1 MSSHKSLPLNIIIVD
16 DESLARLR
24 LSQLCED
31 IQTDCPNKVI
41 AQYPNASALI
51 NELPNLQLQFNLQLV
66 PSVILLDINMPS
78 LNGIDVADFLKK
90 NAPYINIVFITAE
103 AQHAV
108 AAFELSVVDYV
119 LKPVRAARL
128 LVALQ
133 KVLQIAYQFNH
144 SNELNNEL
152 KKLKELK
159 SIEPHITVHLDDGT
173 VTAIPASVI
182 VYFKAENKMTI
193 VHTNKHTYTCNLNLN
208 ELEQSLNVNKQLFIR
223 VHRNALI
230 NLSACGV
237 LYEKDRCAIQVLGLK
252 NEAFLQVSRRMLPSL
267 REVLLK

>member
-1 MSSHKSLPLNIIIVD
+1 MLSFNSLNPPHLNIIIVD

-31 IQTDCPNKVI
+31 IQAECPNKVI
-41 AQYPNASALI
+41 AQYANASALI
-51 NELPNLQLQFNLQLV
+51 NGLPKLQVQFNLQLM
-66 PSVILLDINMPS
+66 PSVILLDVNMPN

-103 AQHAV
+103 SQHAV
-108 AAFELSVVDYV
+108 AAFDLSVVDYI

-128 LVALQ
+128 LLALQ

-144 SNELNNEL
+144 SNEL
-152 KKLKELK
+152 KELK
-159 SIEPHITVHLDDGT
+159 LIEPYITVHLDDGT
-173 VTAIPASVI
+173 VAAIPASVI

-193 VHTNKHTYTCNLNLN
+193 VHTATQSYTCNLSLS
-208 ELEQSLNVNKQLFIR
+208 ELEQSLNANKQLFVR

-230 NLSACGV
+230 NVSACGV
-237 LYEKDRCAIQVLGLK
+237 LHEKDDCTIQVLGLK
-252 NEAFLQVSRRMLPSL
+252 NEVFLQVSRRMLANL
-267 REVLLK
+267 RGVLLKY